1 MYRKC
6 RFGVY
11 VFVFLFSLCCLS
23 CGGSQADSSNADD
36 EDYLASIVGEVDAS
50 AELDEED
57 EPEVK
62 AYAGSTELTVN
73 LRVINEKNKKGSF
86 KVLDAAGKVVVE
98 KGKLG
103 ESFEIEQGA
112 YTIEFKSRLVFGDPV
127 YRVEDVAVES
137 KEMTLD
143 ETFPA
148 GQLTLHTYRK
158 NPRGKCKTVSFTVKS
173 EKFESEGKELPGKGK
188 TCKPIVLEAGSYELL
203 LNISK
208 KKVQPVKIQVNP
220 EQVSSAA
227 VKLER

>member
-1 MYRKC
+1 MYGKC
-6 RFGVY
+6 RLGVY
-11 VFVFLFSLCCLS
+11 VFAFLFSLCCLS
-23 CGGSQADSSNADD
+23 CGGSQADPGNADD
-36 EDYLASIVGEVDAS
+36 EDYLASIVGDVDAG
-50 AELDEED
+50 AELEE
-57 EPEVK
+57 EAAPGEK
-62 AYAGSTELTVN
+62 AYTGSTELTVN
-73 LRVINEKNKKGSF
+73 LRVVNDKNKKGSF
-86 KVLDAAGKVVVE
+86 KVIDAEGKVVVE

-103 ESFEIEQGA
+103 EPFEIDQGV
-112 YTIEFKSRLVFGDPV
+112 YTIEFKSALVFGDPV
-127 YRVEDVAVES
+127 YRVEDVAVEG

-158 NPRGKCKTVSFTVKS
+158 NPKGKCKAVSFTVKS
-173 EKFESEGKELPGKGK
+173 EKFETEGKKLPGKGR

-203 LNISK
+203 LDISK

>member
-1 MYRKC
+1 MCRKYQ
-6 RFGVY
+6 FGVC
-11 VFVFLFSLCCLS
+11 VSAFLFSLCCLS
-23 CGGSQADSSNADD
+23 CGGSQADPGHADD
-36 EDYLASIVGEVDAS
+36 EDYLASIVGEVDAG
-50 AELDEED
+50 AEPDEED
-57 EPEVK
+57 APGEK
-62 AYAGSTELTVN
+62 AYTGSTELTVN
-73 LRVINEKNKKGSF
+73 LRVVNDKNKKGSF
-86 KVLDAAGKVVVE
+86 KVLDAEGKVVVE

-127 YRVEDVAVES
+127 YRVEDVAVEG

-158 NPRGKCKTVSFTVKS
+158 NPKGKCKAVSFSVKS

-188 TCKPIVLEAGSYELL
+188 TCKPIILEAGSYELL

-208 KKVQPVKIQVNP
+208 KKVQPVKIQVNH